1 MFGLRSLRL
10 GSMFGIPLEIDA
22 SWLFVFFL
30 VAATLTTSYF
40 PAALPDQPPVVYVA
54 LGLVTAIAF
63 FTSLVL
69 HELAHSLVARAGGLR
84 VSRVTLFVFGG
95 VSQLEDEP
103 KSPGSEFVMAAAGPL
118 TSLLIGASCWGL
130 AILGG
135 LVRAPEWSLVPL
147 DYLAIINVALAVF
160 NLLPGFPLDGGRVL
174 RAVLWAATGDIM
186 KATKWASRAG
196 QALGTTLIAVAV
208 FGVLNGTFDFVWLA
222 VMGWFMSTLAAGA
235 YRQQLT
241 RARLAEV
248 PVSAIMSSPAVLV
261 PAELSLEQ
269 MGHSY
274 FLAGRH
280 PRYPVVDDGR
290 VIGLIDIERANDI
303 PRALW
308 GETTVGEVAIKTL
321 ENAVVRPE
329 ASVDSVLPKLE
340 PGGPGAVLVVE
351 DGRLAGIVTR
361 SDIIKLVMDIT
372 RDRDSTSPE
381 FRPGQ

>member
-1 MFGLRSLRL
+1 MFGLRSLQIGRL
-10 GSMFGIPLEIDA
+10 FGIPLEVDA

-40 PAALPDQPPVVYVA
+40 PAALPDQIPVVYVA
-54 LGLVTAIAF
+54 LGLVTAIVF
-63 FTSLVL
+63 FASLVL
-69 HELAHSLVARAGGLR
+69 HELAHSLVARAGGLK

-95 VSQLEDEP
+95 VSQLDDEP
-103 KSPGSEFVMAAAGPL
+103 KSPGSEFVMAIAGPAM
-118 TSLLIGASCWGL
+118 SLLIGAACWGL
-130 AILGG
+130 AIVGG
-135 LVRAPEWSLVPL
+135 LIGAPEWMLVPL
-147 DYLAIINVALAVF
+147 DYLAIINVALAIF

-174 RAVLWAATGDIM
+174 RAILWAATGDVM

-196 QALGTTLIAVAV
+196 QALGTILIAVAV
-208 FGVLNGTFDFVWLA
+208 FGVLNGTFDLVWLA
-222 VMGWFMSTLAAGA
+222 VMGWFMSTLAVGA

-248 PVSAIMSSPAVLV
+248 PVSAIMSSPPVLA
-261 PAELSLEQ
+261 PADLSLEQ

-280 PRYPVVDDGR
+280 PRYPVVEDGR
-290 VIGLIDIERANDI
+290 VVGLIDIERVNDV
-303 PRALW
+303 RRDQWAHV
-308 GETTVGEVAIKTL
+308 TVGEVASKSL

-329 ASVDSVLPKLE
+329 ASVDSVLPRLE

-361 SDIIKLVMDIT
+361 SDVIRLVMDIT
-372 RDRDSTSPE
+372 RDRGPAV
-381 FRPGQ
+381 P